1 MSRSPGVTT
10 LGNGLRNPN
19 ARVTFP
25 ESSTNMVRTAFVP
38 QLMKR
43 LVPTLLCLALPAF
56 AFFSSGNAAQPN
68 IVLVMTDDQGYGD
81 VGFTGNPV
89 VQTPHL
95 DRLASESSQLT
106 DYHVAPTCSPT
117 RAALMTGRW
126 NNRTGVWHT
135 VNGRSVLREGEVT
148 LAEVLR
154 EHGYATGLFGKWH
167 LGDNFP
173 YRPED
178 RGFAETYWHRGGG
191 VGQTPDHWNNA
202 YFDGHY
208 THNGAIVP
216 AQGFCTDVFF
226 AQAERFVR
234 DAVANDRPFFA
245 YIAPNAPHN
254 PLHAPQV
261 YLDRY
266 KDQPPDVA
274 TFFAMI
280 THLDDRVGQM
290 RTVLDELGVANDTIF
305 IFTTDNG
312 TAYGQRVFN
321 AGMRGA
327 KGSEYDGGHR
337 VPFLLH
343 WPARGLNRRHVDATL
358 THAVDVFPTLLEA
371 AGLAAPPALA
381 LDGRSLLPLLDPAL
395 DRPWPDRMTI
405 ADSQRVRDP
414 VKWKN
419 SAVMSQHWRLIN
431 GRELYAIKEDPGQTR
446 DVAADNPAMVEE
458 MRAFYETWWSAIEPT
473 FARETEIPL
482 GHPDH
487 PNVSLNAHDWIQETI
502 PPWNQMQI
510 REARGGLPDPR
521 STARLRHAGHWAV
534 RVEREG
540 VYEIVLRRWPAEA
553 QAPIAAGLPAEPN
566 VPGSWQAYRARPGLA
581 IPITAAT
588 LVIDGETRETKPV
601 MPSDVAITFVTRLAA
616 GSIRL
621 APIFATVTGDEVGA
635 YYAEVRW
642 QGHSR

>member
-1 MSRSPGVTT
+1 MKRFVPALLFLV
-10 LGNGLRNPN
+10 
-19 ARVTFP
+19 F
-25 ESSTNMVRTAFVP
+25 TAFA
-38 QLMKR
+38 
-43 LVPTLLCLALPAF
+43 LVAPA
-56 AFFSSGNAAQPN
+56 GAARPN
-68 IVLVMTDDQGYGD
+68 IVFVMTDDQGYGD
-81 VGFTGNPV
+81 LGFTGNPV
-89 VQTPHL
+89 VKTPHL
-95 DRLASESSQLT
+95 DRLAAESSQLT

-135 VNGRSVLREGEVT
+135 VNGRSMLREDETTFVQ
-148 LAEVLR
+148 VLR

-173 YRPED
+173 FRPED
-178 RGFAETYWHRGGG
+178 RGFTETYWHRGGG

-208 THNGAIVP
+208 THNGRVVP

-226 AQAERFVR
+226 EQAGRFVR
-234 DAVANDRPFFA
+234 DASARGQPFFA

-254 PLHAPQV
+254 PLHAPQA
-261 YLDRY
+261 YLDAY
-266 KDQPPDVA
+266 KDQTPDVA

-280 THLDDRVGQM
+280 THLDERVG
-290 RTVLDELGVANDTIF
+290 RFRALLAELGVADNTLF

-321 AGMRGA
+321 AGMRGN

-343 WPARGLNRRHVDATL
+343 WPARGLNRQHIDDTL
-358 THAVDVFPTLLEA
+358 THVVDVFPTLLEA
-371 AGLAAPPALA
+371 AGLAAPPDLA

-419 SAVMSQHWRLIN
+419 SAVMSQRWRLIN
-431 GRELYAIKEDPGQTR
+431 GRELYSIKDDPGQTR
-446 DVAADNPAMVEE
+446 DVAADHPEAVAA
-458 MRAFYETWWSAIEPT
+458 MRAFYESWWSELEPT

-487 PNVSLNAHDWIQETI
+487 PTVSLNAHDWIQETI

-510 REARGGLPDPR
+510 REARGVVREPEA
-521 STARLRHAGHWAV
+521 TTRHRHSGHWAV

-566 VPGSWQAYRARPGLA
+566 VPGSWQAYRARPGVPL
-581 IPITAAT
+581 PITTAA

-601 MPSDVAITFVTRLAA
+601 APSDLSITFVTRLAA
-616 GSIRL
+616 GSHRL
-621 APIFATVTGDEVGA
+621 APIFATATGDEVGA
-635 YYAEVRW
+635 YYADVRW
-642 QGHSR
+642 RGDSL